1 MMVSSFK
8 SDFLFLDNKMEDQQ
22 LKVRIGTMENEHFNL
37 LKVRIGTLEN
47 EHIIDLGK
55 WAKFWKNNLQKY
67 QF

>member
-55 WAKFWKNNLQKY
+55 
-67 QF
+67 